1 MVYSILNENGDLIV
15 SEDIT
20 FDFRDKFN
28 GVYRDIVLKN
38 TDGIENLKL
47 FQLEGEDEIPYT
59 LVDSAKKGEKN
70 VFTVT
75 EYNDTLELMI
85 FSPSK
90 NEEKTFRINYTIKNV
105 AIKHKDTGELY
116 YKFIG
121 EENDTPIDYFSAII
135 DLPGVDKEKT
145 KIFAH
150 GPLNGTIDFLEDNLI
165 ELEVSNV
172 PADTFIEGRI
182 LFPLDFIGASE
193 NIGNSS
199 FENIMNKELAFIK
212 SIEKKAESRAKNKA
226 IFGNIS
232 LIVSALGVAIAAF
245 IFNKFR
251 RNIDNSADFSL
262 DDITPAELRLFFCQ
276 VQDSRSLMTTIFD
289 LARRG
294 FLTIEEIT
302 TSQKNSKRKK
312 KDFLFT
318 KTIGSDFDL
327 SSHEKYFFD
336 WIFNDIGNRQ
346 QVSTK
351 DIEDYRKSS
360 YNKFYKELTAWNN
373 KVKSDVKSREYYDD
387 SGKKWG
393 WIVLFLGIASFIIG
407 LITLTFESFYGIIPL
422 LLSILLFIYA
432 MMLFSRKSNK
442 GYIQQE
448 IWEDFKKDFS
458 KDLNISRDY
467 NINIPTDKTLIY
479 ALALG
484 LPMKSIDRFRDNFQ
498 ESYSPTY
505 WAYWYFISN
514 NHGGSSFEDRFN
526 SSFYPGS
533 ATTTSSSVGSG
544 GGFSGGGGGGAGGGG
559 AGGF

>member
-38 TDGIENLKL
+38 TDGIENLEL

-70 VFTVT
+70 VFTIA

-121 EENDTPIDYFSAII
+121 KENDTPIDYFSAII
-135 DLPGVDKEKT
+135 DLPGVDREKT

-150 GPLNGTIDFLEDNLI
+150 GPLNGTINFLEDNLI

-199 FENIMNKELAFIK
+199 FENIMDEELAFIK
-212 SIEKKAESRAKNKA
+212 SIEKKAESKAKNKVL
-226 IFGNIS
+226 FGNIS
-232 LIVSALGVAIAAF
+232 LIVLALGVAIAAF

-262 DDITPAELRLFFCQ
+262 DDITPAELRLFFCHAL
-276 VQDSRSLMTTIFD
+276 DARSLMITIFD
-289 LARRG
+289 FARRG
-294 FLTIEEIT
+294 FLSIKEIE
-302 TSQKNSKRKK
+302 TSQKNSKKK
-312 KDFLFT
+312 RKDFLFT
-318 KTIGSDFDL
+318 KTIGSNSDL
-327 SSHEKYFFD
+327 SSHERYFFD

-351 DIEDYRKSS
+351 DIEDYRKSNYS
-360 YNKFYKELTAWNN
+360 KFNKQLMAWYN
-373 KVKSDVKSREYYDD
+373 KVKSDVKSREYYDN

-393 WIVLFLGIASFIIG
+393 WILLFLGITSFIIA
-407 LITLTFESFYGIIPL
+407 LITLSFESLYGIIL
-422 LLSILLFIYA
+422 FLLSVFLFIYA
-432 MMLFSRKSNK
+432 MMLFSRKSDK

-448 IWEDFKKDFS
+448 IWEVFKKDFS
-458 KDLNISRDY
+458 KDWNISKDY

-484 LPMKSIDRFRDNFQ
+484 LPMKSIDRFRSNFQ

-526 SSFYPGS
+526 SSFYPNS
-533 ATTTSSSVGSG
+533 TTTTSSSVGSG